1 MLAATE
7 PQVTHNKAAVLDE
20 VFRAHYSRV
29 LKAAYRV
36 TGSMSD
42 AEDVLQTVFL
52 RLARR
57 DLATEGVVN
66 LESYMYRAAVNAA
79 LDLLRARQEAR
90 TVALDDAQASVE
102 AVATGS
108 WADPGRMQDSVEVR
122 AWLRA
127 ALARLSPRAAE
138 MFALR
143 YLEDYGNREIA
154 RMLNTSQAVV
164 AVTLHR
170 TRHQLQKD
178 FRAFMRGKR

>member
-7 PQVTHNKAAVLDE
+7 PQVTRNKAAVLDE

-57 DLATEGVVN
+57 DLATEGVAN

-79 LDLLRARQEAR
+79 LDLLRAR
-90 TVALDDAQASVE
+90 
-102 AVATGS
+102 
-108 WADPGRMQDSVEVR
+108 
-122 AWLRA
+122 
-127 ALARLSPRAAE
+127 
-138 MFALR
+138 
-143 YLEDYGNREIA
+143 
-154 RMLNTSQAVV
+154 
-164 AVTLHR
+164 
-170 TRHQLQKD
+170 
-178 FRAFMRGKR
+178 